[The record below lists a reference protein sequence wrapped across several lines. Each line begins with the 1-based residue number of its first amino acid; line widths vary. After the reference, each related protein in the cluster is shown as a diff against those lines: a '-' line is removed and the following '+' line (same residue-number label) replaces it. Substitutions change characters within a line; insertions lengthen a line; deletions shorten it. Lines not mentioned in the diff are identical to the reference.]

1 MRITNIIFLTLLLV
15 NGMMGYTSSRISV
28 GALVENPSL
37 FDGKI
42 VEIEGELVGDII
54 EGKDGFWV
62 NLLDGK
68 SAIGVW
74 CLPGEKEK
82 IRFLGRYGVNGDYVR
97 VKGIFH
103 RECGQHTGDIDIHA
117 GSIDILKQG
126 HKVPEEIPLDKVL
139 FAIFLGVVS
148 LSAIGILHLLSRR
161 ESHSR
166 S

>member
-1 MRITNIIFLTLLLV
+1 MRTTKILFLSLLLGNV
-15 NGMMGYTSSRISV
+15 MLVYALSRISV

-54 EGKDGFWV
+54 ESKDGFWV
-62 NLLDGK
+62 NVLDSK
-68 SAIGVW
+68 SVIGVW

-82 IRFLGRYGVNGDYVR
+82 IKFLGRYGIKGDYVR
-97 VKGIFH
+97 VKGVFH
-103 RECGQHTGDIDIHA
+103 KECVQHTGDRDIHA

-126 HKVPEEIPLDKVL
+126 HKVSEEIPLDKVL